1 MATNDVELNLTVDAS
16 KAIAGTRKA
25 IKEIEDTIKGMKT
38 STTSGDSKLIA
49 IGEEFK
55 KAKTEARKFEKET
68 SVLAEEFERKFGK
81 ASPAIQ
87 KVIDKLVDL
96 HHQINETTDDN
107 KRKELVAAFNTSR
120 GQLSGLETRYNKAH
134 STTLGLAGKE
144 GTLAKY
150 LSANDEL
157 LKKQETLNT
166 LKEQYLTREQ
176 EIAQETQKTAEEE
189 KSVNEAAT
197 DAAEKT
203 RQQADATKDAADA
216 TNKLK
221 QATDDIGKT
230 AKPVEKPRE
239 DIGKTVR
246 PGAQNDLKK
255 ASDEA
260 KKTAEEF
267 ADLQTKVNTAL
278 NFDKA
283 NTDIA
288 SLVKHLLELQQA
300 QKAIEKAGMPTQYH
314 EAYNQIYA
322 EIDRTKRA
330 ITAYKQS
337 MNGVAE
343 AHKRVEKSGVRS
355 GSRVAQAFNNLKKAG
370 AGIGKLIN
378 SIKSGFRSLSK
389 HTDKVRSSFNGMS
402 KGMNSNFKHLLRNIT
417 KYVFGFRSLFFLVRR
432 LRRYLVE
439 GIKNIVQYE
448 SAIGQSKRLDSTN
461 QALNRLRTSLLF
473 LQNAWAAA
481 FQPVIMI
488 GAKILSPFIDMLARA
503 GNAVARFLGV
513 LTGQKVVYQAVKTPA
528 KDYAKSLKD
537 SGSGAGK
544 AAKKQKELNDRIAE
558 FDDLILL
565 GRDKDPN
572 NDNGTGGGAGG
583 NDDDYDYSKMF
594 KKAKAVSSLAEMIKK
609 AWQTADFTSVGEYIR
624 DKIVGALE
632 GIKWDEVKTTA
643 FKVGRSLATLLNGVF
658 ADPKLWE
665 SVGKSFGEAINTLS
679 QAISGFLKNMK
690 VDWGG
695 NLANLINRSLKTIDW
710 ETIKNNI
717 RTFAQQLASNIASFF
732 NNMDWEEVKKACH
745 NIGESIRIFIDNTLK
760 NQELMKSI
768 GAGIGEFVNSVGEL
782 LAGLLT
788 EPENGGLLSELDDN
802 KANSIGDGLGTF
814 LISAL
819 KKINWPQVAKNFEG
833 LLSGVFTGISDFF
846 DSEEGQKVLDDIV
859 NAFSMVDWAGLATK
873 GVNAVLTVGEGVTMV
888 ASTLLNAISDGI
900 INADPEK
907 VEGAVTT
914 FFDEVDWEKLG
925 NALAKSIE
933 TIVKSLE
940 ASGALVTIAGSIAKG
955 IWEGFKGAITGDG
968 ESKLDWGQ
976 LGIWIIEGLLAGAA
990 GVITRIGA
998 WVVEKIFGP
1007 FRDAITGK
1015 EAFDMGSPSKV
1026 AEQWGSWIMEGL
1038 LNGVVSLVDNVKTEF
1053 TNLKNNIE
1061 GKFTTAKDNVIAT
1074 VNTLKSNVGLAWD
1087 DMLLSATTK
1096 LTAVKNKIIEIWEKV
1111 QEGIK
1116 TPINGI
1122 IGVVESLINKMV
1134 GGINSITKKLNGL
1147 PSLKFKNPFSGQDYT
1162 LGFKIPELSTVK
1174 IPRLAQ
1180 GAVIPPNREFMAML
1194 GDQSHGTNIEAPLD
1208 TIKQAVAEVMAN
1220 NGNAEVIQL
1229 LQELITVVE
1238 HKNLTIGDKEIG
1250 KATVRYNNQQRI
1262 IRGTSY

>member
-1 MATNDVELNLTVDAS
+1 MAENEVSFRITADTKPAVH
-16 KAIAGTRKA
+16 A
-25 IKEIEDTIKGMKT
+25 IKDIQSALKDIKPIKSVDKGVVKQQNELLRV
-38 STTSGDSKLIA
+38 SDAVNK
-49 IGEEFK
+49 
-55 KAKTEARKFEKET
+55 
-68 SVLAEEFERKFGK
+68 VLAENENKWKLYDANVTRVKNLTAALDEQQKKLDAAFSALEEFDKRRDAGDPSANGKGGYWTRRKLNDNVKTEFAKRAALIKQLDDYKGRV
-81 ASPAIQ
+81 AQ
-87 KVIDKLVDL
+87 V
-96 HHQINETTDDN
+96 ETEAEQALRHILGDN
-107 KRKELVAAFNTSR
+107 KELVADEGS
-120 GQLSGLETRYNKAH
+120 LLRYKIQERDLTAQTADEARKN
-134 STTLGLAGKE
+134 
-144 GTLAKY
+144 
-150 LSANDEL
+150 ANAI
-157 LKKQETLNT
+157 N
-166 LKEQYLTREQ
+166 
-176 EIAQETQKTAEEE
+176 
-189 KSVNEAAT
+189 
-197 DAAEKT
+197 
-203 RQQADATKDAADA
+203 DAADA

-239 DIGKTVR
+239 QIGKTVR
-246 PGAQNDLKK
+246 PGAQNGLKK

-314 EAYNQIYA
+314 DAYNQIYA
-322 EIDRTKRA
+322 EIDRTKQA

-337 MNGVAE
+337 MNGVEE

-355 GSRVAQAFNNLKKAG
+355 GSRVAQAFNNLKKVG
-370 AGIGKLIN
+370 AGVGKLIN

-402 KGMNSNFKHLLRNIT
+402 RDMRSNFKHLIRNIT

-432 LRRYLVE
+432 LRKYLVE
-439 GIKNIVQYE
+439 GIKNIVKYE
-448 SAIGQSKRLDSTN
+448 SAIGQSKRMDSTN
-461 QALNRLRTSLLF
+461 QALNQLRTSLLF

-481 FQPVIMI
+481 FAPIINAVTPW
-488 GAKILSPFIDMLARA
+488 LTRLIDGLATA
-503 GNAVARFLGV
+503 GNALARFIGV
-513 LTGQKVVYQAVKTPA
+513 LTGQKTVYQAIKTPA
-528 KDYAKSLKD
+528 KDYAKTLKD

-572 NDNGTGGGAGG
+572 NGNGTGGGSGN

-594 KKAKAVSSLAEMIKK
+594 KKAKAVSNLAEMIKK
-609 AWQTADFTSVGEYIR
+609 AWQTADFTNVGEYIR

-643 FKVGRSLATLLNGVF
+643 FKVGKSLATLLNGVF

-665 SVGKSFGEAINTLS
+665 SVGKSFGEAVNTLS
-679 QAISGFLKNMK
+679 QAVSGFLKNMK

-695 NLANLINRSLKTIDW
+695 NLAKLINKALKTIDW
-710 ETIKNNI
+710 KTIKDNI

-732 NNMDWEEVKKACH
+732 NTMDWEEVKRACY

-760 NQELMKSI
+760 NPELLTSI
-768 GAGIGEFVNSVGEL
+768 GTGIGEFVNSVSEL
-782 LAGLLT
+782 LAGLLS

-802 KANSIGDGLGTF
+802 KANSIGEGLATF
-814 LISAL
+814 LTKAL
-819 KKINWPQVAKNFEG
+819 KSIDWKLVADNFASV
-833 LLSGVFTGISDFF
+833 LSSLFTSISDFF
-846 DSEEGQKVLDDIV
+846 KSEEGGEAVTRIV
-859 NAFSMVDWAGLATK
+859 TAFSKIDWPDLIQK
-873 GVNAVLTVGEGVTMV
+873 GVNASLAVGKGFTTI
-888 ASTLLNAISDGI
+888 ATTILNAISDAISEADTEEVEFAIAAFLEGI
-900 INADPEK
+900 
-907 VEGAVTT
+907 
-914 FFDEVDWEKLG
+914 DWETLG
-925 NALAKSIE
+925 E
-933 TIVKSLE
+933 TLGMLVGTIGKSLI
-940 ASGALVTIAGSIAKG
+940 ASGALIRLAGSVAKG
-955 IWEGFKGAITGDG
+955 IWDAFKGVFGGG
-968 ESKLDWGQ
+968 ENAEFDWGQ
-976 LGIWIIEGLLAGAA
+976 FGAWIIEGILTGAA
-990 GVITRIGA
+990 GVMARIGL

-1087 DMLLSATTK
+1087 DMLFSASTK
-1096 LTAVKNKIIEIWEKV
+1096 LTLVKNKIIEIWEKV

-1122 IGVVESLINKMV
+1122 IGIVESLINKMIS
-1134 GGINSITKKLNGL
+1134 GINSITKKLNSL
-1147 PSLKFKNPFSGQDYT
+1147 PSLEFKNPFTGKDYS
-1162 LGFKIPELSTVK
+1162 LGFRIPELSTVK

-1208 TIKQAVAEVMAN
+1208 TIKQAVAEVVGN

-1262 IRGTSY
+1262 IRGTSF